1 MIFPNFSNGIK
12 RIWEEDEVSQS
23 HYLSIIGEE
32 TRNLPL
38 EIFQR
43 FNAFFVP
50 NNDYLKIY
58 FGNEVTRLDY
68 ELYDSNGNCCLNNC
82 IVFPC
87 YTLTNRIAGWVAYN
101 PLVKLQSVQENN
113 FMMNYYSYPSK
124 YTFNKKDYLFIL
136 PDVYKKALQ
145 DGYLILVDGVFDCVS
160 FCYYGLN
167 AASLLGSYLNINLAF
182 YLKFIGKIFV
192 AIDNDEAGLKM
203 LHAVQRFIPHA
214 KVIRQGYKKDAD
226 DILKTELRNKY
237 ISQILAGIEQ
247 YTDVFFKA

>member
-68 ELYDSNGNCCLNNC
+68 ELYDSNGNCCLNNHC
-82 IVFPC
+82 
-87 YTLTNRIAGWVAYN
+87 
-101 PLVKLQSVQENN
+101 
-113 FMMNYYSYPSK
+113 
-124 YTFNKKDYLFIL
+124 
-136 PDVYKKALQ
+136 
-145 DGYLILVDGVFDCVS
+145 
-160 FCYYGLN
+160 
-167 AASLLGSYLNINLAF
+167 
-182 YLKFIGKIFV
+182 
-192 AIDNDEAGLKM
+192 
-203 LHAVQRFIPHA
+203 
-214 KVIRQGYKKDAD
+214 
-226 DILKTELRNKY
+226 
-237 ISQILAGIEQ
+237 
-247 YTDVFFKA
+247 

>member
-1 MIFPNFSNGIK
+1 
-12 RIWEEDEVSQS
+12 
-23 HYLSIIGEE
+23 
-32 TRNLPL
+32 
-38 EIFQR
+38 
-43 FNAFFVP
+43 
-50 NNDYLKIY
+50 
-58 FGNEVTRLDY
+58 
-68 ELYDSNGNCCLNNC
+68 
-82 IVFPC
+82 
-87 YTLTNRIAGWVAYN
+87 
-101 PLVKLQSVQENN
+101 
-113 FMMNYYSYPSK
+113 MMNYYSYPSK

-145 DGYLILVDGVFDCVS
+145 DGYLILVDGVFDSIS